1 LFYILLSYDVASV
14 DFGFSFS
21 LLSFFWVP
29 LFFLFFLVILAERQR
44 APFDFAEGESELVS
58 GFNTEF
64 SSVLFAFI
72 FLSEY
77 GLLMFI
83 GSVVSLSLIR
93 RRFLFVIFFTG
104 LIMIL
109 VVCVRAIVPRLR
121 YDILQNLA

>member
-1 LFYILLSYDVASV
+1 LFC
-14 DFGFSFS
+14 
-21 LLSFFWVP
+21 
-29 LFFLFFLVILAERQR
+29 LFFLVVLAESQR

-72 FLSEY
+72 FLREY
-77 GLLMFI
+77 GLLMFM
-83 GSVVSLSLIR
+83 GRVLSLSLIR
-93 RRFLFVIFFTG
+93 RRFFFVIFFTG
-104 LIMIL
+104 LVILL

>member
-1 LFYILLSYDVASV
+1 MLSYDVASV